1 MQEVIVGRQ
10 PIFNRDRDVVA
21 YELLFRSNAENQ
33 ANVIDGD
40 VATGQVLLNALVE
53 IGLDNL
59 VGSRLAYINFTR
71 RFLMDENLLPPD
83 KSRIV
88 LEVLEDIEPDDEF
101 VAALER
107 VSLAGYRIALD
118 DFVFAE
124 KYRPLVKLANTVK
137 LDVRAL
143 GQKQLQENV
152 KVLRDLG
159 VKELLA
165 EKVETLDEFE
175 FCKGLGIDL
184 FQGYFLSK
192 PKIISGKTVPS
203 NRMVTLQLLAQ
214 LQDPK
219 VRLEQ
224 LETIISRD
232 VTLCFKLLHS
242 VNSSAMG
249 LRRKVESIRQAIM
262 LLGFDRLRML
272 VSLISLSGFT
282 EAPKAMMAT
291 ALVRAKMCELLGTE
305 LKREDSSSFYL
316 AGLFSML
323 EILLSRPLS
332 EVIGALHLTDDVK
345 EAILNHEG
353 LIGDALCCVIAV
365 ERVEWDGT
373 GALGLTPDQI
383 QQAYFKAIAA
393 ADQSQAAVSET
404 ASP

>member
-1 MQEVIVGRQ
+1 MSW
-10 PIFNRDRDVVA
+10 PMSF
-21 YELLFRSNAENQ
+21 LFRSNAENQ
-33 ANVIDGD
+33 AHVIDGD

-137 LDVRAL
+137 LDVRML
-143 GQKQLQENV
+143 GRKQLQENV

-219 VRLEQ
+219 VRLDQ
-224 LETIISRD
+224 LETIIGRD
-232 VTLCFKLLHS
+232 VTLCFKLLQS

-291 ALVRAKMCELLGTE
+291 ALIRAKMCELLGVE

-316 AGLFSML
+316 AGLFSLL
-323 EILLSRPLS
+323 EVLLGRPLA
-332 EVIGALHLTDDVK
+332 EVVGALNLTDDVK

-353 LIGDALCCVIAV
+353 LIGDALRCVIAV

-404 ASP
+404 AST

>member
-1 MQEVIVGRQ
+1 MGRQ

-21 YELLFRSNAENQ
+21 YELLFRSNSENR

-40 VATGQVLLNALVE
+40 AATGQVLLNALVE

-88 LEVLEDIEPDDEF
+88 LEVLEDIEPDEEF
-101 VAALER
+101 VAALQR
-107 VSLAGYRIALD
+107 VAQSGYRIALD
-118 DFVFAE
+118 DFVFAD
-124 KYRPLVKLANTVK
+124 KYRPLIKLAQTVK
-137 LDVRAL
+137 LDVRSLSRA
-143 GQKQLQENV
+143 QLQENV
-152 KVLRDLG
+152 TVLRQLG
-159 VKELLA
+159 VRELLA
-165 EKVETLDEFE
+165 EKVETLEEFE
-175 FCKGLGIDL
+175 FCKSIGIDL

-192 PKIISGKTVPS
+192 PKIVSGKTVPS
-203 NRMVTLQLLAQ
+203 NRLVTLELLAQ

-219 VRLEQ
+219 VRLDQ

-272 VSLISLSGFT
+272 VSLISLGSFT
-282 EAPKAMMAT
+282 EAPKAMMVA
-291 ALVRAKMCELLGTE
+291 ALIRAKMCELLGIE

-316 AGLFSML
+316 AGLFSLL
-323 EILLSRPLS
+323 EVLLGRPQA
-332 EVIGALHLTDDVK
+332 EVLGALHLTDDVK

-353 LIGDALCCVIAV
+353 LIGEVLACVIAV
-365 ERVEWDGT
+365 ERVEWDGN
-373 GALGLTPDQI
+373 GSLGLTSEQI
-383 QQAYFKAIAA
+383 QQAYLKAIAA
-393 ADQSQAAVSET
+393 ADQSQAAVSE
-404 ASP
+404 A

>member
-1 MQEVIVGRQ
+1 MS
-10 PIFNRDRDVVA
+10 F
-21 YELLFRSNAENQ
+21 LFRSNAENQ
-33 ANVIDGD
+33 AHVIDGD

-137 LDVRAL
+137 LDVRML
-143 GQKQLQENV
+143 GRKQLQENV

-219 VRLEQ
+219 VRLDQ
-224 LETIISRD
+224 LETIIGRD
-232 VTLCFKLLHS
+232 VTLCFKLLQS

-291 ALVRAKMCELLGTE
+291 ALIRAKMCELLGVE

-316 AGLFSML
+316 AGLFSLL
-323 EILLSRPLS
+323 EVLLGRPLA
-332 EVIGALHLTDDVK
+332 EVVGALNLTDDVK

-353 LIGDALCCVIAV
+353 LIGDALRCVIAV

-404 ASP
+404 AST